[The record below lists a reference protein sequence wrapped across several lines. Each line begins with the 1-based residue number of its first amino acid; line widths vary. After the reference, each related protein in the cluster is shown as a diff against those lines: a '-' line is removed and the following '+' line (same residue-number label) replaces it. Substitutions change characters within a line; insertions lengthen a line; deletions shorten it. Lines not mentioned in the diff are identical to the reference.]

1 MNVLVFKSIVVQRL
15 DLDETVSFLAYG
27 ETLIQTYERNSLDP
41 PEYLTDAVR
50 ALRSEVAS
58 RRNERLEARL
68 KEVDA
73 RRESLKPTAEKRAD
87 LDAESDR
94 LRAQLGKA
102 PLARSTGVTAQAQAT
117 PAAAS
122 RTEG

>member
-102 PLARSTGVTAQAQAT
+102 PLARTGVSAASAS

-122 RTEG
+122 GTEG